1 MIESLQYTKFCEGIK
16 SFVSRKRNEN
26 KKSKVALIV
35 FDGLGEEIKYDKE
48 IPEYQIINEQLLNP
62 DYIGY
67 KITIDDQE
75 IKKGNIKEPKKI
87 DQPLQANTSYP
98 MPQALENNA
107 MQFMFQMMQQ
117 SNSLLAESQRV
128 NMQAMIE
135 ATTKNA
141 EAQNARNIESIKG
154 ILEVEQL
161 KNKNSLEMQSE
172 KFKFEIEKRE
182 TLEALG
188 KDSTTITEIIK
199 KGTEFIGKVPAPIWQ
214 GIYFKLTGQPMPQVE
229 DIQTSSIVD
238 DILEEANG

>member
-1 MIESLQYTKFCEGIK
+1 MDNLHYTKLCQGLK
-16 SFVSRKRNEN
+16 GFVNRKRKEN
-26 KKSKVALIV
+26 SKSKVKLIV
-35 FDGLGEEIKYDKE
+35 FDSQGEEIIYEKE
-48 IPEYQIINEQLLNP
+48 IPEFDIINTELLNP
-62 DYIGY
+62 DFIGY
-67 KITIDDQE
+67 KILVDEQPVKNGT
-75 IKKGNIKEPKKI
+75 IKEPKKI

-117 SNSLLAESQRV
+117 SNALLAESQRV

-199 KGTEFIGKVPAPIWQ
+199 KGTEFIGKVPTPIWQ
-214 GIYFKLTGQPMPQVE
+214 GIYFKLTGQAMPQVG